1 MKRYWIIVSAVMSTL
16 FGLVSVSGC
25 FSALSGLSGIN
36 NGGPSTGTKMG
47 AAALDVVTL
56 PVQLPLWLLV
66 GIGAGIDS
74 LSHSAEDRSWEA
86 ERNALHAQFVKD
98 PVKMQNAT
106 SPKFQRKGL
115 ALGKVYADESI
126 LLSEEFLVKNVMQY
140 FSYVRCMG
148 PIHGDDEFA
157 ALLHRKEWT
166 ENGLRAIAPQIY
178 LGRRHYPA
186 PDYVTLAYLSNPK
199 TPPDIIDAFSKH
211 PSFKYRKVDDYCK
224 TMRNE
229 INTNIIAHLEKTLPD
244 KDEVKE
250 EEPDT
255 PEYRFLLFLRNWTG
269 QYFEG
274 EADWRVGGGMWNL
287 CAVGT
292 PVKPCNL
299 LICDAMAKIVE
310 LYGDKKFG
318 DWDGTSRYIGGI
330 GAVVL
335 EFESIAMR
343 DSFLKAIM
351 PVCRLCGPEC
361 WSQLVF
367 APMDGSGECY
377 GICIEPEKESDESP
391 SRIFIINLDC
401 PSPIRFWPPRKYH
414 NQHLWFADGTI

>member
-1 MKRYWIIVSAVMSTL
+1 MKRYWIIASAGMSIL
-16 FGLVSVSGC
+16 FGLASVSGC
-25 FSALSGLSGIN
+25 FSALSGLGGIN
-36 NGGPSTGTKMG
+36 NGGPSAGRKIG
-47 AAALDVVTL
+47 AATLDVVTL

-74 LSHSAEDRSWEA
+74 LDHSIEDNSWEA

-98 PVKMQNAT
+98 PAKMQNAI
-106 SPKFQRKGL
+106 SPKFQFKGL

-126 LLSEEFLVKNVMQY
+126 PLSEEFLVKNVMLY
-140 FSYVRCMG
+140 FSYVRCTG
-148 PIHGDDEFA
+148 PIRGDDELA

-178 LGRRHYPA
+178 LGRRHCPA

-199 TPPDIIDAFSKH
+199 TPPDIIDAFAKH
-211 PSFKYRKVDDYCK
+211 PSFKYRKVDYYCT

-229 INTNIIAHLEKTLPD
+229 ISTNIIAHVEAPLPGG
-244 KDEVKE
+244 VNE

-269 QYFEG
+269 QWFEG

-292 PVKPCNL
+292 PVKSCNL
-299 LICDAMAKIVE
+299 MICDEKAKIVE

-318 DWDGTSRYIGGI
+318 DWDGTSRYTGVI

-343 DSFLKAIM
+343 DNFLKAVM

-377 GICIEPEKESDESP
+377 GICIEREKESDESTA
-391 SRIFIINLDC
+391 RVFIVNLEC
-401 PSPIRFWPPRKYH
+401 SSPIRFWPPRKYH
-414 NQHLWFADGTI
+414 HRHLWFADGTMN